1 MFLQYFHSNNIIAV
15 EIYYC
20 CENIVR
26 NVIAVGDPASEYCNK
41 FYCYRRRHLGDL
53 GNVIKEHNGKIYADF
68 YAPEGLTLIGSNSII
83 GRGLVVS
90 MNINYYILLLL
101 PPTKTI
107 MIVITIIIIIAATTL
122 GPSHQCSICEFYM
135 CTAYC

>member
-1 MFLQYFHSNNIIAV
+1 M
-15 EIYYC
+15 
-20 CENIVR
+20 
-26 NVIAVGDPASEYCNK
+26 
-41 FYCYRRRHLGDL
+41 

-101 PPTKTI
+101 PLTKTI
-107 MIVITIIIIIAATTL
+107 IIIIIIAATTL
-122 GPSHQCSICEFYM
+122 VPSHQCSICEFYM